1 MHFQL
6 KLKQIKRPGQAL
18 SWGPGEKD
26 YGRNSTEICRKRK
39 GEEQEEPF
47 FKNYKMQEN

>member
-6 KLKQIKRPGQAL
+6 KLKQIKNSDQAL

-26 YGRNSTEICRKRK
+26 YGRNSTEIRRKRK
-39 GEEQEEPF
+39 GEDQEEPF
-47 FKNYKMQEN
+47 F